1 MRWSLAALGA
11 AVGFYVALSWLGQLS
26 QSYPPALTATQATG
40 LVVAGILVGA
50 AFGFR
55 VGLSLLRLL
64 RSAVRTAEQHLA
76 RMPGVDVLAG
86 VLGIIAGLIIAYLL
100 SPAMSHLPWIGRAAV
115 TLLLAYVGWTVFVH
129 KREDWLRLW
138 PGVRGAAAVD
148 APPPPSGAAA
158 EAPRLTDG
166 RPKVFDTSAI
176 IDGRIADLYRTGF
189 LEGQL
194 VVPTYVL
201 DELRHLADS
210 PDDGKR
216 QRGRHGL
223 AVLGTLQRELH
234 APVGF
239 EAPDPDPEM
248 EVDMKLVRLARE
260 LGGQVVTTDFN
271 LNKVAELQGVAVLNV
286 NDLAN
291 AVRPRYLYGE
301 EMVVRIVGA
310 GKQPGQGVGYLEDGT
325 MVLVEGARRH
335 IGEDVE
341 ITVTNF
347 IQNDK
352 GRMIFG
358 KLRVG
363 RLVPS

>member
-11 AVGFYVALSWLGQLS
+11 VVGFYLALAWLGALSQT
-26 QSYPPALTATQATG
+26 YPPALNATQATG
-40 LVVAGILVGA
+40 LVLLAVAAGA

-55 VGLSLLRLL
+55 VGPVLVRLL
-64 RSAVRTAEQHLA
+64 GVGIQTLEQQLA
-76 RMPGVDVLAG
+76 RLPGVDVLAG
-86 VLGIIAGLIIAYLL
+86 VIGMMVGLIIAYLL
-100 SPAMSHLPWIGRAAV
+100 SPVLGHLPWMARVAV
-115 TLLLAYVGWTVFVH
+115 MLLLAYVGAAVFVR
-129 KREDWLRLW
+129 KREEWQRLW
-138 PGVRGAAAVD
+138 PRGPVAAEPAP
-148 APPPPSGAAA
+148 APPP
-158 EAPRLTDG
+158 EAPGLPRAGDG

-189 LEGQL
+189 LEGEL

-223 AVLGTLQRELH
+223 AVLGILQRELH
-234 APVGF
+234 APVSFPAGD
-239 EAPDPDPEM
+239 PDPDL
-248 EVDMKLVRLARE
+248 EVDMKLVRLAGE
-260 LGGQVVTTDFN
+260 LGGQVVTTDLA

-291 AVRPRYLYGE
+291 AVRPRYLHGE
-301 EMVVRIVGA
+301 EMVVRIVKA
-310 GKQPGQGVGYLEDGT
+310 GNQPGQGVGYLEDGT
-325 MVLVEGARRH
+325 MVLVEGARRL

-358 KLRVG
+358 KLRAG